1 MKTYSFNG
9 WLFLDKPE
17 GLSSNKVL
25 QTIRKLYGYPKGGF
39 VGTLDPLA
47 SGFLPVAIGKA
58 TKAIK
63 YLEKDIVFNPKSSE
77 SYILLG
83 KSYEGIEDQDNALKY
98 YEIAFTLIPH
108 NLELNYLIGKVSY
121 ELGLIEQY
129 AEQISNLEILCE
141 TSCKEIVKLKDLAE

>member
-1 MKTYSFNG
+1 MYMMSISQESHQIIRQTYKRLMKILLVTVIFLFPTIISASISFYALALNG
-9 WLFLDKPE
+9 FNE
-17 GLSSNKVL
+17 EN
-25 QTIRKLYGYPKGGF
+25 F
-39 VGTLDPLA
+39 E
-47 SGFLPVAIGKA
+47 
-58 TKAIK
+58 KAIK

-141 TSCKEIVKLKDLAE
+141 TSCEEIVKLKDLAE

>member
-1 MKTYSFNG
+1 MSISQESHQIIRQIYKRTMKILLVAVICVLPTGVFASNSF
-9 WLFLDKPE
+9 
-17 GLSSNKVL
+17 
-25 QTIRKLYGYPKGGF
+25 Y
-39 VGTLDPLA
+39 A
-47 SGFLPVAIGKA
+47 SALNDFNEENFE
-58 TKAIK
+58 KAIK

-77 SYILLG
+77 SFILLG
-83 KSYEGIEDQDNALKY
+83 KSYEGLEDQNNALKY

-141 TSCKEIVKLKDLAE
+141 TSCEEIVKLKDLAE

>member
-1 MKTYSFNG
+1 MSILQESHQIIRQAYKRVMKILLVTVICILPTSIFASKSFYTSALNG
-9 WLFLDKPE
+9 FNE
-17 GLSSNKVL
+17 EN
-25 QTIRKLYGYPKGGF
+25 F
-39 VGTLDPLA
+39 E
-47 SGFLPVAIGKA
+47 
-58 TKAIK
+58 KAIK

-83 KSYEGIEDQDNALKY
+83 KSYEGLEDKNNALKY

-129 AEQISNLEILCE
+129 AEQISNLEILCD
-141 TSCKEIVKLKDLAE
+141 TSCEEIVKLKDLAE

>member
-1 MKTYSFNG
+1 MMSISQESHQIIRQTYKR
-9 WLFLDKPE
+9 LM
-17 GLSSNKVL
+17 KVL
-25 QTIRKLYGYPKGGF
+25 LVITICSLPTSIF
-39 VGTLDPLA
+39 A
-47 SGFLPVAIGKA
+47 SNSFYASAMNVFNKENFE
-58 TKAIK
+58 KAIR

-83 KSYEGIEDQDNALKY
+83 KSYEGLEDQDNALKY

-141 TSCKEIVKLKDLAE
+141 TTCEEIVKLKDLAE

>member
-1 MKTYSFNG
+1 MYMMSISQ
-9 WLFLDKPE
+9 E
-17 GLSSNKVL
+17 SHQIIL
-25 QTIRKLYGYPKGGF
+25 QTYKRLMKILLVTVIFLYPTIIF
-39 VGTLDPLA
+39 A
-47 SGFLPVAIGKA
+47 SNSFYESALNVFNEENFE
-58 TKAIK
+58 KAIK

-83 KSYEGIEDQDNALKY
+83 KSYEGLEDQDNALKY

-141 TSCKEIVKLKDLAE
+141 TSCEEIVKLKDLAE

>member
-1 MKTYSFNG
+1 MYMMSISQ
-9 WLFLDKPE
+9 E
-17 GLSSNKVL
+17 SH
-25 QTIRKLYGYPKGGF
+25 QTIRQTYRRLMKILLVTFIFLFPTNISASNSFYASALNGYNEENF
-39 VGTLDPLA
+39 EI
-47 SGFLPVAIGKA
+47 AIR
-58 TKAIK
+58 

-83 KSYEGIEDQDNALKY
+83 KSYEGLEDQDNALKY

-108 NLELNYLIGKVSY
+108 NLELNYLIGKVSF

-141 TSCKEIVKLKDLAE
+141 TSCEEIVKLKDLAE

>member
-1 MKTYSFNG
+1 MSISQESHQIIRQTYKR
-9 WLFLDKPE
+9 LV
-17 GLSSNKVL
+17 KVL
-25 QTIRKLYGYPKGGF
+25 LVITICMLPISIF
-39 VGTLDPLA
+39 A
-47 SGFLPVAIGKA
+47 SNSFYASALNVFNEENFE
-58 TKAIK
+58 KAIK

-83 KSYEGIEDQDNALKY
+83 KSYEGLEDQDNALKY

-108 NLELNYLIGKVSY
+108 NLELNFLIGKVSY

-141 TSCKEIVKLKDLAE
+141 TSCEEIVKLKDLAE

>member
-1 MKTYSFNG
+1 MSISQESHQIIRQTY
-9 WLFLDKPE
+9 K
-17 GLSSNKVL
+17 GLMKVL
-25 QTIRKLYGYPKGGF
+25 SVIIICILPTSIF
-39 VGTLDPLA
+39 A
-47 SGFLPVAIGKA
+47 SNSFYASAMNVFNEENFE
-58 TKAIK
+58 KAIK

-83 KSYEGIEDQDNALKY
+83 KSYEGLEDQDNALKY

-108 NLELNYLIGKVSY
+108 NLELNFLIGKVSY

-141 TSCKEIVKLKDLAE
+141 TSCEEIVKLKDLAE

>member
-1 MKTYSFNG
+1 MCMMSISQESHQIIRQIYKRLMKILLVTVIFLFPTIISASNSFYASALNG
-9 WLFLDKPE
+9 FNE
-17 GLSSNKVL
+17 EN
-25 QTIRKLYGYPKGGF
+25 F
-39 VGTLDPLA
+39 E
-47 SGFLPVAIGKA
+47 
-58 TKAIK
+58 KAIK

-141 TSCKEIVKLKDLAE
+141 ISCEEIVKLKDLAE

>member
-1 MKTYSFNG
+1 MYMMSISQ
-9 WLFLDKPE
+9 E
-17 GLSSNKVL
+17 SH
-25 QTIRKLYGYPKGGF
+25 QTIRQTYRRLMKILLVTVIFLFPTIISASNSFYALALNGF
-39 VGTLDPLA
+39 NEEN
-47 SGFLPVAIGKA
+47 FE
-58 TKAIK
+58 KAIK

-83 KSYEGIEDQDNALKY
+83 KSYEGLEDQDNALKY

-108 NLELNYLIGKVSY
+108 NLELNYLIGKVSF

-141 TSCKEIVKLKDLAE
+141 TSCEEIVKLKDLAE

>member
-1 MKTYSFNG
+1 MLILQESHQIIRQTYKLLIKILLVTIICILPTSIFASNSLYASALNGFNDEN
-9 WLFLDKPE
+9 FE
-17 GLSSNKVL
+17 
-25 QTIRKLYGYPKGGF
+25 
-39 VGTLDPLA
+39 
-47 SGFLPVAIGKA
+47 
-58 TKAIK
+58 KAIK
-63 YLEKDIVFNPKSSE
+63 YLEKNIVFNPKSSE

-83 KSYEGIEDQDNALKY
+83 KSYEGLEDQDNALKY

-141 TSCKEIVKLKDLAE
+141 SSCEEIVKLKDLAE

>member
-1 MKTYSFNG
+1 MYMMSISQESHQIIRQTYKRLMKILLVTVIFLLPTIISASNSFYASALNG
-9 WLFLDKPE
+9 FNE
-17 GLSSNKVL
+17 EN
-25 QTIRKLYGYPKGGF
+25 F
-39 VGTLDPLA
+39 E
-47 SGFLPVAIGKA
+47 
-58 TKAIK
+58 KAIK

-83 KSYEGIEDQDNALKY
+83 KSYEGLEDQDTALKY

-141 TSCKEIVKLKDLAE
+141 TSCEEIVKLKDLAE

>member
-1 MKTYSFNG
+1 MYMMSTSQESHQIIQQTYKR
-9 WLFLDKPE
+9 LM
-17 GLSSNKVL
+17 KVL
-25 QTIRKLYGYPKGGF
+25 LVITIYILPTSIF
-39 VGTLDPLA
+39 A
-47 SGFLPVAIGKA
+47 SNSFYASALNVFNEENFE
-58 TKAIK
+58 KAIK

-83 KSYEGIEDQDNALKY
+83 KSYEGLEDQDNALKY

-108 NLELNYLIGKVSY
+108 NLELNFLIGKVSY

-141 TSCKEIVKLKDLAE
+141 ISCEEIVKLKDLAE

>member
-1 MKTYSFNG
+1 MYMMSISQESHQIIRQTYKRLMKILLVTVIFLLPTIISASNSFYASALNG
-9 WLFLDKPE
+9 FNE
-17 GLSSNKVL
+17 EN
-25 QTIRKLYGYPKGGF
+25 F
-39 VGTLDPLA
+39 E
-47 SGFLPVAIGKA
+47 
-58 TKAIK
+58 KAIK

-83 KSYEGIEDQDNALKY
+83 KSYEGLEDQDNALKY

-141 TSCKEIVKLKDLAE
+141 TSCEEIVKLKDLAE

>member
-1 MKTYSFNG
+1 MYMMSISQ
-9 WLFLDKPE
+9 E
-17 GLSSNKVL
+17 SH
-25 QTIRKLYGYPKGGF
+25 QTIRQTYRRLMKILLVTVIFLFPTIISASNSFYALALNGF
-39 VGTLDPLA
+39 NEEN
-47 SGFLPVAIGKA
+47 FE
-58 TKAIK
+58 KAIK

-83 KSYEGIEDQDNALKY
+83 KSYEGLEDQNNALKY

-141 TSCKEIVKLKDLAE
+141 TSCEEIVKLKDLAE

>member
-1 MKTYSFNG
+1 MSISQESHQIIRQTYKLLMKILLVTVIFLFPTIISASNSFYALALNG
-9 WLFLDKPE
+9 FNE
-17 GLSSNKVL
+17 EN
-25 QTIRKLYGYPKGGF
+25 F
-39 VGTLDPLA
+39 E
-47 SGFLPVAIGKA
+47 
-58 TKAIK
+58 KAIK

-83 KSYEGIEDQDNALKY
+83 KSYEGLEDQDNALKY

-108 NLELNYLIGKVSY
+108 NLELNYLIGKVSF

-141 TSCKEIVKLKDLAE
+141 TSCEEIVKLKDLAE

>member
-1 MKTYSFNG
+1 MYMMSISR
-9 WLFLDKPE
+9 E
-17 GLSSNKVL
+17 SH
-25 QTIRKLYGYPKGGF
+25 QTIRQTYRRLMKILLVTVIFLFPTIISASNSFYVLALNGF
-39 VGTLDPLA
+39 NEEN
-47 SGFLPVAIGKA
+47 FE
-58 TKAIK
+58 KAIK

-77 SYILLG
+77 SFILLG
-83 KSYEGIEDQDNALKY
+83 KSYEGLDDQNNALKY

-141 TSCKEIVKLKDLAE
+141 TSCEEIVKLKDLAE

>member
-1 MKTYSFNG
+1 MYMMSISQESHQIIRQTYKRLMKILLVTVIFLLPTIISASNSFYASALNG
-9 WLFLDKPE
+9 FNE
-17 GLSSNKVL
+17 EN
-25 QTIRKLYGYPKGGF
+25 F
-39 VGTLDPLA
+39 E
-47 SGFLPVAIGKA
+47 
-58 TKAIK
+58 KAIR

-83 KSYEGIEDQDNALKY
+83 KSYEGLEDKDNALKY

-108 NLELNYLIGKVSY
+108 NLELNFLIGKVSY

-141 TSCKEIVKLKDLAE
+141 TSCEEIVKLKDLAE

>member
-1 MKTYSFNG
+1 M
-9 WLFLDKPE
+9 
-17 GLSSNKVL
+17 KVL
-25 QTIRKLYGYPKGGF
+25 LVIIICILPTSTF
-39 VGTLDPLA
+39 A
-47 SGFLPVAIGKA
+47 SNSFYSSALNVFNEENFE
-58 TKAIK
+58 KAIK

-83 KSYEGIEDQDNALKY
+83 KSYEGLEDRDNALKY

-141 TSCKEIVKLKDLAE
+141 TSCEEIVKLKNLAE

>member
-1 MKTYSFNG
+1 MMSILQESHQIIRQTYKRVMKILLVTVICILPTSIFASKSFYTSALNG
-9 WLFLDKPE
+9 FNE
-17 GLSSNKVL
+17 EN
-25 QTIRKLYGYPKGGF
+25 F
-39 VGTLDPLA
+39 E
-47 SGFLPVAIGKA
+47 
-58 TKAIK
+58 KAIK

-83 KSYEGIEDQDNALKY
+83 KSYEGLEDQDNALKY

-141 TSCKEIVKLKDLAE
+141 TSCEEIVKLKDLAE

>member
-1 MKTYSFNG
+1 MMSISQESHQIIRQTYKR
-9 WLFLDKPE
+9 LM
-17 GLSSNKVL
+17 KVL
-25 QTIRKLYGYPKGGF
+25 LVITICILPTSIF
-39 VGTLDPLA
+39 A
-47 SGFLPVAIGKA
+47 SNSFYASALNVFNEENFE
-58 TKAIK
+58 KAIK

-77 SYILLG
+77 SYVLLG
-83 KSYEGIEDQDNALKY
+83 KSYEGLDDQNNALKY

-108 NLELNYLIGKVSY
+108 NLELNFLIGKVSY

>member
-1 MKTYSFNG
+1 MYMMSISQESHQIIRQTYKSLMKILLLTVIFLLPTNISASNSFYASALNG
-9 WLFLDKPE
+9 FNE
-17 GLSSNKVL
+17 EN
-25 QTIRKLYGYPKGGF
+25 F
-39 VGTLDPLA
+39 E
-47 SGFLPVAIGKA
+47 
-58 TKAIK
+58 KAIR

-83 KSYEGIEDQDNALKY
+83 KSYEGLEDKDNALKY

-108 NLELNYLIGKVSY
+108 NLELNFLIGKVSY

-141 TSCKEIVKLKDLAE
+141 TSCEEIVKLKDLAE

>member
-1 MKTYSFNG
+1 MYMMLISQESHQIIRQTYKR
-9 WLFLDKPE
+9 LM
-17 GLSSNKVL
+17 KVL
-25 QTIRKLYGYPKGGF
+25 LVIIICILPTSIF
-39 VGTLDPLA
+39 A
-47 SGFLPVAIGKA
+47 SKSFYSSALNVFNEENFE
-58 TKAIK
+58 KAIK

-83 KSYEGIEDQDNALKY
+83 KSYEGLEDQDNALKY

-141 TSCKEIVKLKDLAE
+141 TSCEEIVKLKDLAE

>member
-1 MKTYSFNG
+1 MSISQESHQIIRQTYKR
-9 WLFLDKPE
+9 LM
-17 GLSSNKVL
+17 KVL
-25 QTIRKLYGYPKGGF
+25 LVITICILPTSIFASNSFYGSALNVF
-39 VGTLDPLA
+39 NEENFET
-47 SGFLPVAIGKA
+47 
-58 TKAIK
+58 AIK
-63 YLEKDIVFNPKSSE
+63 FLEKDIVFNPKSSE

-83 KSYEGIEDQDNALKY
+83 KSYEGLEDQDNALKY

-141 TSCKEIVKLKDLAE
+141 TSCEEIVKLKDLAE